1 MVLARNFCR
10 LKLPAGMTRTQGLEQ
25 VTIRAARRDDAAAV
39 AELANELNR
48 LHDQPENFTA
58 EKVLADGFDATVP
71 YALLV
76 AERDGRV
83 VGYALYHPQYN
94 TDVPGWGLWLVDLM
108 VAEAER
114 RNGIGRALLARVA
127 AEAKTGGYV
136 SVWWAVL
143 SRNRKARA
151 FYNALGAKDEDARI
165 LELEGDALAQL
176 ASKAT

>member
-1 MVLARNFCR
+1 
-10 LKLPAGMTRTQGLEQ
+10 MTKNQGLEQ

-48 LHDQPENFTA
+48 IHDRPENFTA

-94 TDVPGWGLWLVDLM
+94 TDVPGWGLWL
-108 VAEAER
+108 
-114 RNGIGRALLARVA
+114 
-127 AEAKTGGYV
+127 
-136 SVWWAVL
+136 
-143 SRNRKARA
+143 
-151 FYNALGAKDEDARI
+151 
-165 LELEGDALAQL
+165 
-176 ASKAT
+176 